1 MLQLSVH
8 ILNGAIPLCKCCHF
22 SSLNAIFVQRY
33 YNDMLLF
40 NCVIVNAFTEFSIGH
55 NIV

>member
-1 MLQLSVH
+1 MLQLPVH

-33 YNDMLLF
+33 YHDMLLF